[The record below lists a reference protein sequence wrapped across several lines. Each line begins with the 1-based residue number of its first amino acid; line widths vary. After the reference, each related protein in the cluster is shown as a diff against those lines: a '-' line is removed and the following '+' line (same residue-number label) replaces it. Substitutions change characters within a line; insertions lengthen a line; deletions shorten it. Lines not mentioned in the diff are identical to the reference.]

1 MLTIKILR
9 LLRGQSQW
17 QLGQAAQITNYKLSQ
32 IERGKLEPTPAE
44 LDRLAAALDVTP
56 EVLKKEISKEILVR
70 V

>member
-44 LDRLAAALDVTP
+44 LDRLAATLDVTP

-70 V
+70 A

>member
-56 EVLKKEISKEILVR
+56 EVLKKEISKEILVGA
-70 V
+70 